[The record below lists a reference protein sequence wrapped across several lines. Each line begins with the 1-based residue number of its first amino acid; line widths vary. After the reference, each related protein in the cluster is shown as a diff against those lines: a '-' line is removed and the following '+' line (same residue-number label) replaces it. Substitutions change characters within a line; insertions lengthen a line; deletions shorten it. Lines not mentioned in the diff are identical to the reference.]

1 MPQFQNQKKYK
12 QMKSIITA
20 YDVVNGGVTRAA
32 PTDIKFDQMLLS
44 PHLAVAERRFL
55 PDLITKE
62 LYTAMLADRTGTTN
76 TIFSIPGYTALWVN
90 GLKEY
95 IATAVL
101 HEAIPFIAKQAVSN
115 GIVSITPDYAQNVG
129 TNDYRSYRDFLMGRL
144 DVYNVTIREWICSN
158 YADLPGFVYAGS
170 FCDVNVCGC
179 ESSDKPKKTLGI
191 VFK

>member
-1 MPQFQNQKKYK
+1 
-12 QMKSIITA
+12 MKSIITA

-55 PDLITKE
+55 PNLITKE
-62 LYTAMLADRTGTTN
+62 LYTAILADRTGTTN
-76 TIFSIPGYTALWVN
+76 TMFSIPAYTTLWVN

-101 HEAIPFIAKQAVSN
+101 HEATPFIAKQAVSN
-115 GIVSITPDYAQNVG
+115 GIVSITPDYAQNVS
-129 TNDYRSYRDFLMGRL
+129 TDDYRSYRDFLMHRM
-144 DVYNVTIREWICSN
+144 DVFASAVREWICLN
-158 YADLPGFVYAGS
+158 YADLPGFVYEGS
-170 FCDVNVCGC
+170 FCDTSTCGC
-179 ESSDKPKKTLGI
+179 DSSSQPKKTLGI